1 MSNVFSIIEQLAS
14 DNSRLAKEA
23 ILIKHK
29 DNKVLQ
35 DVFKAALNP
44 FVQYYIRKI
53 PAYTTKLKIDFITLP
68 EALDS
73 LKMLSDRHFT
83 GHAAIAHLTFI
94 LENVSKDNAK
104 IIERII
110 AKDMRCGV
118 SEATVNKIWSGAI
131 PTYPVMLASGY
142 DQKLVDKIKF
152 PAFVQLKLDG
162 MRFNAIVRD
171 GTVEFR
177 SRNGK
182 ELTIPNS
189 SFAIPFIRM
198 AEHYKADM
206 VFDGELLV
214 VDHKGD
220 PVNRQTGNGILSKS
234 IKGTMSETE
243 AGNVQ
248 ATLWDAISF
257 ESFSKGKDEEAYVDR
272 FAKLK
277 NALSHMG
284 AEPSNF
290 PKYVKLVW
298 NKEVKDVAT
307 AQMYFEKFLSEGQEG
322 TILKD
327 KHGIWEDKRSKGQI
341 KFKGE
346 LECDLKVVGWEE
358 GTGKNVGRLGALVC
372 ESSDGVIRVN
382 VGSGYSDAQREEY
395 TKKAV
400 VGKIVTVK
408 YNARIK
414 ERSGESE
421 SLFLP
426 IFIELREDK
435 DKAESSKSIK

>member
-1 MSNVFSIIEQLAS
+1 MSNVFGIIEQLAS

-29 DNKVLQ
+29 DNANLK
-35 DVFKAALNP
+35 KAFQLALSP
-44 FVQYYIRKI
+44 FVQFYIRKI
-53 PAYTTKLKIDFITLP
+53 PSYTTKMNVDFMTLP
-68 EALDS
+68 EAFDQLG
-73 LKMLSDRHFT
+73 KLSSRMFT
-83 GHAAIAHLTFI
+83 GHAAIAHLQFI
-94 LENVSKDNAK
+94 LETVTTNDAK

-118 SEATVNKIWSGAI
+118 SEATVNKIWPGTVA
-131 PTYPVMLASGY
+131 TYPVMLASGY
-142 DQKLVDKIKF
+142 DQKLIDKIKF
-152 PAFVQLKLDG
+152 PAIVQLKLDG
-162 MRFNAIVRD
+162 MRFNAIVRG
-171 GTVEFR
+171 GTVELR

-182 ELTIPNS
+182 EVTIPNPP
-189 SFAIPFIRM
+189 FFVPFIKM
-198 AEHYKADM
+198 AEFYGQDM

-214 VDHKGD
+214 GDHAGVA
-220 PVNRQTGNGILSKS
+220 VNRQTGNGILSKG

-243 AGNVQ
+243 AKNVQ
-248 ATLWDAISF
+248 ATLWDAIPY
-257 ESFSKGKDEEAYVDR
+257 ESFVAGKDEEIYRDR
-272 FAKLK
+272 FAKLS
-277 NALSHMG
+277 NAISDMKG
-284 AEPSNF
+284 KSPASRN
-290 PKYVKLVW
+290 YASLVW
-298 NKEVKDVAT
+298 SKEVKTIED
-307 AQMYFEKFLSEGQEG
+307 AQAYFEKFLAEGQEG

-327 KHGIWEDKRSKGQI
+327 KNGIWEDKRSKGQI

-346 LECDLKVVGWEE
+346 LECDLKVVDWEE

-400 VGKIVTVK
+400 VGKIITVK

-435 DKAESSKSIK
+435 DKAESSESIK